1 MFNSCRRLLAGR
13 LLTMFSGMSRTII
26 PTTLPQDG
34 RPAADPQP
42 YSPEWLNALSD
53 AQRQSPEIKEF
64 SRRMHDS
71 GAEHVTWLFWHY
83 QERDLWT
90 PLYALSHN
98 GSMFFLDCGRGP
110 FAVTAGHLYE
120 AYLEH
125 VRERQVRGVQ
135 VGGVGFDPQER
146 LIASGKHLG
155 LDIATFRITPAE
167 IAATGKKIIRGTD
180 GPWPPPPNK
189 GEVVYFGGF
198 PEGERDRIAD
208 KEFSFG
214 LHSAMVP
221 LTSFTEHQL
230 CCQFDRR
237 YWMDIRGL
245 GLPPVGYELS
255 GASGGPMLQPVF
267 KDGEWDWRLVGVISE
282 GVMAEDFERITAV
295 RAHFILPDG
304 RLSR

>member
-1 MFNSCRRLLAGR
+1 MFYSLENVACRSATPHVL
-13 LLTMFSGMSRTII
+13 GMNRTII
-26 PTTLPQDG
+26 PTTLPQDD

-42 YSPEWLNALSD
+42 YSPEWLNALND

-71 GAEHVTWLFWHY
+71 GAKHVTWLFWHY

-90 PLYALSHN
+90 PLFALSHH

-110 FAVTAGHLYE
+110 FAVTAGHVYD

-125 VRERQVRGVQ
+125 VHERHVRGTQ
-135 VGGVGFDPQER
+135 VGDIGFDPQER

-180 GPWPPPPNK
+180 GPWPPPPNE

-198 PEGERDRIAD
+198 PECERDRIAD

-230 CCQFDRR
+230 CCQFDRK

-255 GASGGPMLQPVF
+255 GASGGPILQPVF